1 MMDRGMCTCDEEHM
15 FTCPTSVPMIDS
27 EKGQEEKT
35 QLDKM
40 LNSLLSDKVRITY
53 RIHSKKNKNLSTCN
67 KGSQKLDVVVTLK
80 LQTFVALYT

>member
-53 RIHSKKNKNLSTCN
+53 RIHSKKI
-67 KGSQKLDVVVTLK
+67 DVVVTLK